1 MTRWAA
7 LFFCAVV
14 VALALR
20 LPLLENRPMHNDEA
34 VNAVKFGALWD
45 HGDYRYDPHEYH
57 GPTLHYLTA
66 ALCGLTNAPDYVHLT
81 ETRLRLCTALSG
93 ICLVLLLLTLRDELG
108 GKAMV
113 AAAVFTAVSPVMVF
127 YSRYWIH
134 ESWLVLFSLL
144 AIASGWRFIR
154 KPSWTWAFIAGAGL
168 GLMQATKETFVL
180 MLAAAVGSWGLNR
193 LLARTASKESI
204 YWRSQILKLGFGL
217 MAWLAVWLVM
227 FTSFFQHAGGLFDS
241 IRTYAPWLGN
251 AGTDSV
257 HAHEWS
263 FYLRRL
269 YWFQTGG
276 GPVWSEA
283 FLLGLGVIGGASAFL
298 GNRDFGGR
306 ADFIRWLAGYTILL
320 AAIYCAIPYKTP
332 WCVMGFH
339 HGVIL
344 LAGVG
349 AVVVWGWGKTIP
361 ARVMVAIGLGLGTT
375 HLAWQAWCVSFVV
388 PADRSNP
395 WVYAHTSTDLLNLV
409 AKVTSVTAAA
419 NGDKTQMTVIG
430 ADDDYWP
437 LPWYLRQYSSVGW
450 WNSAAETNL
459 LAPLVIASG
468 SLDLKLDARGTHIM
482 VGYFQLRP
490 QVFLE
495 FYVERALW
503 LRYLAAQPDSAT
515 DYSAP

>member
-1 MTRWAA
+1 MIRWAA
-7 LFFCAVV
+7 FFCCVVV

-34 VNAVKFGALWD
+34 VNAVKFGVLWD

-66 ALCGLTNAPDYVHLT
+66 ALCGLTDAPDYVHLT
-81 ETRLRLCTALSG
+81 EARLRICTALAG
-93 ICLVLLLLTLRDELG
+93 ICLVLLLLALRDELG
-108 GKAMV
+108 SKAM
-113 AAAVFTAVSPVMVF
+113 AAAALFTAVSPVMVF

-134 ESWLVLFSLL
+134 ESLLVLFSLL
-144 AIASGWRFIR
+144 AIASSWRFFR
-154 KPSWTWAFIAGAGL
+154 KPSWTWAIIAGVAL
-168 GLMQATKETFVL
+168 GLMQGTKETFVL
-180 MLAAAVGSWGLNR
+180 MLAAAVGSWALNR
-193 LLARTASKESI
+193 LIARAANNESPG
-204 YWRSQILKLGFGL
+204 WRSHILMMGLGL
-217 MAWLAVWLVM
+217 MAWFVVWLVI
-227 FTSFFQHAGGLFDS
+227 FTSFFQHADGLLDS

-251 AGTDSV
+251 AGTDSA
-257 HAHEWS
+257 HAHEWT

-283 FLLGLGVIGGASAFL
+283 FLLVLGVIGGASAFL

-306 ADFIRWLAGYTILL
+306 ADFIRWLAGYTVLL

-349 AVVVWGWGKTIP
+349 AVVAWRWCRTIP
-361 ARVMVAIGLGLGTT
+361 TKGIVLVALGLGTA
-375 HLAWQAWCVSFVV
+375 HLAWQAWRASFVV

-409 AKVTSVTAAA
+409 AKTKSVAAA
-419 NGDKTQMTVIG
+419 ADGNETRMAVIG

-450 WNSAAETNL
+450 WNTADETNVR
-459 LAPLVIASG
+459 APLVIASA
-468 SLDLKLDARGTHIM
+468 SAHLELDARGTHIM
-482 VGYFQLRP
+482 VGYFQFRP

-495 FYVERALW
+495 FYVERELW
-503 LRYLAAQPDSAT
+503 SRYLAQQPASSPD
-515 DYSAP
+515 